1 MRATLRLLLH
11 SAIMLRGDARC
22 GRLIVLA
29 LKTCLRCLCA
39 AAAVALPASL
49 IHAALPSEQ
58 PDVTGPASLAGQLLI
73 AAPELHEPIFD
84 HAVILLAKHSR
95 DGALGIVINRPAAT
109 TPIAGLLKAFGE
121 DASGVTDSVRVFVG
135 GPVAPAIG
143 FVVHSADYQLP
154 DTYEIDGRVALT
166 AAAEALRDIGLRKG
180 PQKSLLAFGY
190 AGWAPS
196 QLDDELAHGVWLT
209 MPEDVDLVF
218 DDDRANVW
226 ADALE
231 RRKSPR

>member
-1 MRATLRLLLH
+1 LH
-11 SAIMLRGDARC
+11 HPAQGAIMSRGDARR

-29 LKTCLRCLCA
+29 LKTCLRFFCA
-39 AAAVALPASL
+39 AAALVLPASL
-49 IHAALPSEQ
+49 IHAALPTEQ
-58 PDVTGPASLAGQLLI
+58 PDINGPASLAGQLLI
-73 AAPELHEPIFD
+73 AAPELREPIFN

-109 TPIAGLLKAFGE
+109 TPIAALLKAFGE
-121 DASGVTDSVRVFVG
+121 DASGVTDSVRVFIG
-135 GPVAPAIG
+135 GPVDPAVG
-143 FVVHSADYQLP
+143 FVVHSADYQRP
-154 DTYEIDGRVALT
+154 DTVEIDGRVALT
-166 AAAEALRDIGLRKG
+166 AAAVALRDIGVGKG

-218 DDDRANVW
+218 DDNRANVW

-231 RRKSPR
+231 RRKPPR